1 MKASKLSLAVG
12 MSVALFVA
20 SPAWGKPPT
29 TKSNSQ
35 WYNPAEWSW
44 PSMPWS
50 SEPARIKK
58 KSPGVM
64 TQMNQSAKRGWTKTK
79 EVLDPSRMFVSDPK
93 TSQSKQAKKA
103 KSEPGFWDS
112 LFGPEEVKED
122 NSVNSFLKAPMP
134 K

>member
-12 MSVALFVA
+12 MLVAFVVA
-20 SPAWGKPPT
+20 SPALGKPPT

-35 WYNPAEWSW
+35 WYNPADWSW

-64 TQMNQSAKRGWTKTK
+64 TQMNQSAKRSWTKTK

-93 TSQSKQAKKA
+93 PSASKQAK

-112 LFGPEEVKED
+112 LFGAEEVKED
-122 NSVNSFLKAPMP
+122 NSVNSFLRAPMP